1 MEIMHFKA
9 NEGDKSFDSDPAQM
23 NQHFSNT
30 YTMKLCWT
38 PNEGIKSTNQQNF
51 EVSLLKQPGLA

>member
-1 MEIMHFKA
+1 MVLNEIMHFKA

-30 YTMKLCWT
+30 CN
-38 PNEGIKSTNQQNF
+38 NEIVLGPK
-51 EVSLLKQPGLA
+51 